1 MDLPGSAGILH
12 NYEARLNSQ
21 TPLIFIHR
29 FLVHATCCR
38 PAWAAN
44 GLTRRMFRV
53 MQKIERER
61 ITMIRWNKWTR
72 DYTYTYEWH
81 DGAWRLIHK
90 KSNRPVVHWVKS
102 WYTKPSYL
110 TECGQ
115 QLRR

>member
-1 MDLPGSAGILH
+1 
-12 NYEARLNSQ
+12 
-21 TPLIFIHR
+21 
-29 FLVHATCCR
+29 
-38 PAWAAN
+38 
-44 GLTRRMFRV
+44 
-53 MQKIERER
+53 
-61 ITMIRWNKWTR
+61 MIRWNKWTT

-90 KSNRPVVHWVKS
+90 KSNRPIVHWFKS